1 MPVLDQPTYCS
12 PQWSRLQAFS
22 QSYASSE
29 ESSGLGALTHSPLR
43 RYQLTGVSAS
53 ELSDA
58 KTLKFLGQLYGHLQQ
73 ALPIRNARI
82 ERTCE
87 GDLLI
92 LAVIGAEPG
101 SEMAVSRLDEV
112 YPWFCEHAPTEQ
124 FLLDF
129 RRQ

>member
-12 PQWSRLQAFS
+12 PQWGHLQAVS
-22 QSYASSE
+22 QSYASSG
-29 ESSGLGALTHSPLR
+29 ESTGLGSLTHSPLR
-43 RYQLTGVSAS
+43 RYQLNGVSAS

-73 ALPIRNARI
+73 ALPIRTARI
-82 ERTCE
+82 ERTKE
-87 GDLLI
+87 GELLI
-92 LAVIGAEPG
+92 LAVVDSGPS
-101 SEMAVSRLDEV
+101 SEVALACLEEV

-124 FLLDF
+124 FLLDL